1 MVQRIPR
8 WRRYF
13 RLARDPYALSPRT
26 RSGLV
31 RGRPPCSRGTRI
43 FSSTGMNCGLSP
55 RWPAVTMTARGFW
68 PWSTARWNFVVSP
81 PRDRPSPWSPGSGPG
96 GSFCAAGFFLAPAAC
111 WCARAVPESTDTSQ
125 VTCPASSAR
134 AWSART
140 MTAQVPS
147 SCQRRNSPYTDCQGP
162 YSSGT
167 SRHGDPV
174 RVRHRIPSISCRRL
188 HLRGRPGFFPAGS
201 RGSRTVHSRSPR
213 S

>member
-1 MVQRIPR
+1 
-8 WRRYF
+8 
-13 RLARDPYALSPRT
+13 
-26 RSGLV
+26 
-31 RGRPPCSRGTRI
+31 
-43 FSSTGMNCGLSP
+43 
-55 RWPAVTMTARGFW
+55 
-68 PWSTARWNFVVSP
+68 
-81 PRDRPSPWSPGSGPG
+81 
-96 GSFCAAGFFLAPAAC
+96 
-111 WCARAVPESTDTSQ
+111 
-125 VTCPASSAR
+125 
-134 AWSART
+134 

-162 YSSGT
+162 YSSGA